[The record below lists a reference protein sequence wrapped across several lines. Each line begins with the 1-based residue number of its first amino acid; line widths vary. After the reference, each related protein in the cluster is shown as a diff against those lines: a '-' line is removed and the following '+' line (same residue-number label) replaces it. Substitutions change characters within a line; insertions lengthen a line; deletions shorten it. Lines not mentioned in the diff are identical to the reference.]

1 MSDPL
6 EALFN
11 PSSIALVGASAHPEK
26 MSHVVL
32 KNLKKGKFKVYPVNP
47 KEHSILGLNC
57 YPSVESIRDKIDL
70 AVISLPAQ
78 LSVDAVK
85 ECASK
90 GVRGVIVTS
99 SGFGEASEDGKALE
113 REMLRAVQGTRT
125 RILGPNTMGVF
136 VPSRSLDTLFIPT
149 EKSKRPRSGSVAI
162 VSQSG
167 AVAVS
172 FLEKAEASGIG
183 VSSCVGLGNKLD
195 INENDVLD
203 YLSRDKTTGCIAMY
217 LESFSEGR
225 GFIAAARAISPKKP
239 IIVLK
244 SGRTPS
250 GSKAA
255 SSHTGAIASSS
266 DGLVDGA
273 MRQAGIVR
281 AYDEEELM
289 DYSKA
294 LSRIGHIKGD
304 RICVVASAG
313 GFGVIASD
321 LLESRDHGVG
331 LKMARLSGETVSIL
345 RGVVP
350 SFSSVSNPVDLTAS
364 VTDEMYDAVL
374 ETLQRDSG
382 IDGIMMSL
390 ELQPPGV
397 TSQLVDIAQR
407 RSRHGRVP
415 IIVSAFAG
423 DQDSLLSKLEEKGV
437 VAYPTIWR
445 AVRALAALR
454 ERGLFLNRLK

>member
-1 MSDPL
+1 MSDSL

-47 KEHSILGLNC
+47 KEQSILGLNC
-57 YPSVESIRDKIDL
+57 YPSVESIGDQIDL
-70 AVISLPAQ
+70 AVISLPAK

-85 ECASK
+85 ECGSK
-90 GVRGVIVTS
+90 GVRVVIVTS
-99 SGFGEASEDGKALE
+99 SGFGEASDDGGKLE
-113 REMLRAVQGTRT
+113 REMMRAVQGTRT

-149 EKSKRPRSGSVAI
+149 EKSKRPRSGSVAM

-172 FLEKAEASGIG
+172 FLEKAEASGMG
-183 VSSCVGLGNKLD
+183 VSACIGLGNKLD

-203 YLSRDKTTGCIAMY
+203 YLSRDKSTGSIAMY
-217 LESFSEGR
+217 LESFSKGR
-225 GFIAAARAISPKKP
+225 EFMSAARMISPKKP

-281 AYDEEELM
+281 AYDEEELI

-304 RICVVASAG
+304 KICVVASAG

-331 LKMARLSGETVSIL
+331 LRMARLSSETVSML
-345 RGVVP
+345 RGLVP

-374 ETLQRDSG
+374 EVLQKDPG
-382 IDGIMMSL
+382 INGIMMSL

-397 TSQLVDIAQR
+397 TDQLVDIAQR
-407 RSRHGRVP
+407 RSRHDKVP
-415 IIVSAFAG
+415 IVVSAFAG
-423 DQDSLLSKLEEKGV
+423 DQDSLLSRLEEKGV

-454 ERGLFLNRLK
+454 ERWLILNRLK